1 MSIVHEV
8 QNILEVGIDKQ
19 IASNRQKDM
28 VGLFVVV
35 FFLIIVIG
43 CFPFIVWSTRRTTLH
58 IQHFA
63 VNLVDKTKE
72 IRQEKQRTDSLLR
85 QMLPVEIVDQL
96 KQQKTTAAEYFE
108 CVTIFFSDVVGFSD
122 YCARYS
128 PIHVVEL
135 LNSLYRLF
143 DDVITHYD
151 VYKVETINDS
161 YMVSSGELKNDYGVC
176 LIYRC

>member
-1 MSIVHEV
+1 M
-8 QNILEVGIDKQ
+8 
-19 IASNRQKDM
+19 
-28 VGLFVVV
+28 
-35 FFLIIVIG
+35 
-43 CFPFIVWSTRRTTLH
+43 
-58 IQHFA
+58 
-63 VNLVDKTKE
+63 NLVDKTKE

-108 CVTIFFSDVVGFSD
+108 CVTIFFSDVLGFSD
-122 YCARYS
+122 YCSRYS

-161 YMVSSGELKNDYGVC
+161 YMVSSGKSFFEPCSYYLFSFYCAHNVRIKEVYCKEHFYKYLLASLSSRSSLNFGDTTAFGEAVFVGSLEC
-176 LIYRC
+176 RMLNPFHF